1 MADQR
6 YLVTARKYRPS
17 QFSELVAQE
26 HVTDTLKNAI
36 RLDRLAHAYLFSGP
50 RGVGKTTAARIL
62 AKAINC
68 TTPLEEREDQAEPC
82 RECDS
87 CQSFEDGRS
96 LNIFEIDAASN
107 NKVDDIRDL
116 RETVRIPPQG
126 SKKKVYIIDEV
137 HMLSKQAFNALLKT
151 LEEPPSHALFIFA
164 TTEPHKVLPTILSR
178 CQRFDFRRIPVPD
191 VVERLRDICAAE
203 GITADE
209 ESLMLIA
216 RKGDGALRDAL
227 SAFDQAISLCGDTI
241 EYGELAQAMGVVDL
255 DLFFKLTDHVA
266 EQDSAGVLALVDE
279 IVRSGHDLQE
289 FLSGLAEHLRNLLV
303 AATMDDLEL
312 IEAADA
318 TRNRY
323 AQASEAF
330 TESDLLR
337 LLMIVDDA
345 EDDLTSSTQP
355 RLKLEMAMLR
365 MAALTRSAD
374 LREALQK
381 IDRLQRM
388 AENGELPDAMP
399 ASADR
404 AQPEPTGTDAPSSP
418 EPSGK
423 PESSEAASGA
433 AASGTTSEPSPSY
446 DVPNPAAENTASE
459 PAPSP
464 EPSAPQPAEEA
475 ATASS
480 EAPSSDASDESET
493 DEEPE
498 TSPERDAAD
507 ASALPDAFDE
517 DDAPAPPSP
526 SAPDESS
533 DAPSDEP
540 PSDDGGTGTGYRDLF
555 GTPMLQQQKKK
566 SSSDD
571 APENSE
577 APSAPEEDDVA
588 TATAVASD
596 VATATAEVQHIHEA
610 WARFV
615 RSVKQERISLG
626 STLDHTEPS
635 ALSQGTL
642 EIAVP
647 DDFHRRQLADQHRLL
662 LQHLTDVTD
671 APVEELRFTVQTSS
685 NGSADGE
692 TPTETD
698 PYERM
703 RQVRQKHPVID
714 LIFEEFGGELVW

>member
-87 CQSFEDGRS
+87 CQSFENGRS

-107 NKVDDIRDL
+107 NKVDDIREL

-191 VVERLRDICAAE
+191 VVERLRAICEAE

-227 SAFDQAISLCGDTI
+227 SAFDQAVSLCGDTI

-255 DLFFKLTDHVA
+255 DLFFELTDCVA
-266 EQDSAGVLALVDE
+266 AQDNAGILQLVDS

-303 AATMDDLEL
+303 AATMDNLEL
-312 IEAADA
+312 IEAAST
-318 TRNRY
+318 TRERY
-323 AQASEAF
+323 ASASEAF

-355 RLKLEMAMLR
+355 RLKLELAMLR
-365 MAALTRSAD
+365 MAAMTRSID
-374 LREALQK
+374 LRETLQK
-381 IDRLQRM
+381 IDRLDQM
-388 AENGELPDAMP
+388 AQNGELPEAMP
-399 ASADR
+399 SSATRSASEEQAD
-404 AQPEPTGTDAPSSP
+404 AAPPDSPPAPSESDEADEADNAPPAESP
-418 EPSGK
+418 S
-423 PESSEAASGA
+423 AGA
-433 AASGTTSEPSPSY
+433 TTTSEPPPSY
-446 DVPNPAAENTASE
+446 DVSGSAE
-459 PAPSP
+459 
-464 EPSAPQPAEEA
+464 
-475 ATASS
+475 
-480 EAPSSDASDESET
+480 
-493 DEEPE
+493 
-498 TSPERDAAD
+498 AD
-507 ASALPDAFDE
+507 ASATPSAATPEKSAAAPAAASSDDDSDVSPDDADAPTPPPVPDAAEESEESDE
-517 DDAPAPPSP
+517 DEAPAPPSP
-526 SAPDESS
+526 ATPDESADS
-533 DAPSDEP
+533 ASAPPAE
-540 PSDDGGTGTGYRDLF
+540 GGSRTGYRDLF
-555 GTPMLQQQKKK
+555 GTPMLEQNQ
-566 SSSDD
+566 SEEDD
-571 APENSE
+571 APENS
-577 APSAPEEDDVA
+577 SAPPTSTDEGGA
-588 TATAVASD
+588 ATAVATD
-596 VATATAEVQHIHEA
+596 VSTATAEAEQLHAV
-610 WARFV
+610 WGRFV
-615 RSVKQERISLG
+615 RAVKQDRISLG
-626 STLDHTEPS
+626 STLEHAAPS
-635 ALSQGTL
+635 AMHEGTL
-642 EIAVP
+642 EVAVP
-647 DDFHRRQLADQHRLL
+647 DDFHRRQLTEHRRLL
-662 LQHLTDVTD
+662 IQHLTDVTD
-671 APVEELRFTVQTSS
+671 APVDTLRFTVQTSS
-685 NGSADGE
+685 NGTSNGE

-703 RQVRQKHPVID
+703 RRVRREHPIID